1 MIVFLLGLIDQY
13 TARTTECCT
22 FRTGNYYYLILFDIL
37 FLNILS
43 WVLLV
48 NDCLERRSL
57 HIKAQLDE
65 HITFVSFWK
74 VFLMPLSRLCLYGI
88 FVIRAH
94 SCFCDIHQRFIVTV
108 IERDCYATIRGSQCG
123 NFYINKNVLIFFIN
137 EKLFYVIFKSCPSLL
152 KSPEFMTP
160 GVLKYAYNSPALKP
174 PQLIT

>member
-1 MIVFLLGLIDQY
+1 MIAFLLGLIDQY
-13 TARTTECCT
+13 TARKTECCT
-22 FRTGNYYYLILFDIL
+22 FRPGNYYYLILFDIL

-48 NDCLERRSL
+48 NNCLERRSL

-108 IERDCYATIRGSQCG
+108 IERGCYATIRGSQCG